1 MPEGN
6 NTGGRKPRVSD
17 SDLLDVFRATSDPVL
32 STGEVADAVPIKR
45 RGVLNRLR
53 GLEDAGELESKQ
65 IGGRNTVWWVG
76 AESDTPN
83 MSDGLP
89 SGPGD
94 VTRDT
99 VGEDAARADAE
110 GTTSKPPGDP
120 PADGHGGHAAGEEA
134 ALDTVLADLPSTVD
148 PADAREAIHTAREYL
163 REAGPASKATI
174 VREIMPTHPLGYDPD
189 AALAKIDAGDRYRGA
204 WWRKVVRPGLEALP
218 DVSKP
223 PAGASEWKAAG
234 GES

>member
-17 SDLLDVFRATSDPVL
+17 SDLLDVFRDTTDPVL

-120 PADGHGGHAAGEEA
+120 PADTHGAESERTPGMIDLGALSFDRDLTDARRSHLEAWLRHAAG
-134 ALDTVLADLPSTVD
+134 
-148 PADAREAIHTAREYL
+148 
-163 REAGPASKATI
+163 AG
-174 VREIMPTHPLGYDPD
+174 G
-189 AALAKIDAGDRYRGA
+189 
-204 WWRKVVRPGLEALP
+204 
-218 DVSKP
+218 VSKSDFEDWWTDERHGETGYN
-223 PAGASEWKAAG
+223 AGSFWEAFAKAAMKQSDQFTKPNARTYRYT
-234 GES
+234 GEVDS

>member
-17 SDLLDVFRATSDPVL
+17 SDLLDVFRDTTDPVL

-110 GTTSKPPGDP
+110 GTTPKPPGDP
-120 PADGHGGHAAGEEA
+120 PADTHGAESERTPGMIDLGTLSFDRDLTDARRSHLEAWLRHAAG
-134 ALDTVLADLPSTVD
+134 V
-148 PADAREAIHTAREYL
+148 
-163 REAGPASKATI
+163 G
-174 VREIMPTHPLGYDPD
+174 G
-189 AALAKIDAGDRYRGA
+189 
-204 WWRKVVRPGLEALP
+204 
-218 DVSKP
+218 VSKSDFEDWWTDDRHGETGYN
-223 PAGASEWKAAG
+223 AGSFWEAFAKAAMKQSDQFTKPNTRTYRYT
-234 GES
+234 GEVEK

>member
-1 MPEGN
+1 MPESS

-110 GTTSKPPGDP
+110 GTTPKPPGDP
-120 PADGHGGHAAGEEA
+120 PADTHGAESERTPGMIDLGALSFDRDLTDARRSHLEAWLRHAAG
-134 ALDTVLADLPSTVD
+134 ADGV
-148 PADAREAIHTAREYL
+148 
-163 REAGPASKATI
+163 SKSDF
-174 VREIMPTHPLGYDPD
+174 E
-189 AALAKIDAGDRYRGA
+189 A
-204 WWRKVVRPGLEALP
+204 WWTDDRHGETGYNAGSFWEAF
-218 DVSKP
+218 
-223 PAGASEWKAAG
+223 AKAAMKQSDQFTKPNARTYRYT
-234 GES
+234 GEVNK